1 MWRACRNSL
10 PTKDNLVCRTVIDC
24 STCDRC
30 KQAPESALHA
40 MWFCRE
46 LDVVWENDAQWQCGR
61 NQTFVDFKKLLSW
74 LIINQHDLSFF
85 CTTAWLIWTQRN
97 RLCLNKA
104 AVNSHQIA
112 TTAKDHIVEFA
123 QTYTTPLFPR
133 VTTTPPQT
141 RWHPLHLGLVKINC
155 DGATS
160 KEQNKSGVG
169 VVIRNRNG
177 MVLASALL
185 KNSTYLSMD
194 GLLLDDIRFY
204 ASFFNQLLYSHVK
217 REGNKV
223 AHKLAKHALCI
234 SDFLVWIED
243 VPPPIR
249 SFVQDDMDGFY

>member
-1 MWRACRNSL
+1 M
-10 PTKDNLVCRTVIDC
+10 
-24 STCDRC
+24 
-30 KQAPESALHA
+30 
-40 MWFCRE
+40 
-46 LDVVWENDAQWQCGR
+46 
-61 NQTFVDFKKLLSW
+61 
-74 LIINQHDLSFF
+74 
-85 CTTAWLIWTQRN
+85 AWLIWTQRN
-97 RLCLNKA
+97 RLRLNKA

-112 TTAKDHIVEFA
+112 ATAKDHIVEFA

-141 RWHPLHLGLVKINC
+141 RWRPPHLDLVKINC
-155 DGATS
+155 DGATF
-160 KEQNKSGVG
+160 KAQNKSGVG
-169 VVIRNRNG
+169 VVIRDRNG
-177 MVLASALL
+177 MVLASMAKQIPQLYTALEIEAMAASTALSFASQLGFHRGILEFDSLVLVSALL
-185 KNSTYLSMD
+185 KNSTYLSTD

-234 SDFLVWIED
+234 SDFLVWMED